1 MGTWGAGNFENDTAA
16 EHLIRLCT
24 PLVEQ
29 IRNAVAQPEL
39 MEPDEYDSGVMMA
52 NVEILAV
59 LAANI
64 GRTEKSTIGGMIF
77 PFPSPSVKEVK
88 QWKREYLKVWDKYI
102 DKLEPQ
108 GDHKS
113 RRRRVIIETFD
124 RLIAVLTAGPRIK
137 DSM

>member
-16 EHLIRLCT
+16 EHLIRLCE

-64 GRTEKSTIGGMIF
+64 GRTEQSAIGGMIF
-77 PFPSPSVKEVK
+77 PFPFPSVKEIK
-88 QWKREYLKVWDKYI
+88 QWKREYLKVWDNYI

-108 GDHKS
+108 EDHKS
-113 RRRRVIIETFD
+113 QRRRVITE
-124 RLIAVLTAGPRIK
+124 
-137 DSM
+137 

>member
-16 EHLIRLCT
+16 EHLIALCK

-39 MEPDEYDSGVMMA
+39 MEPDEYDSDVFMA
-52 NVEILAV
+52 NIEILAV
-59 LAANI
+59 LGANI
-64 GRTEKSTIGGMIF
+64 GRTEKSRIGGMIF
-77 PFPSPSVKEVK
+77 PFPFPPTKEIK
-88 QWKREYLKVWDKYI
+88 QWKTEYLRVWDNYI

-124 RLIAVLTAGPRIK
+124 RLIAVSKTGPQVK
-137 DSM
+137 DEY